1 MLKKIALLLLVSFA
15 LAWTNE
21 AGAQTSDSG
30 LVREQ
35 LLTGQ
40 NRSDA
45 NAGTVTIMTTRNLG
59 SSYMQM
65 ALDLSTLL
73 DSGEYFEQMRV
84 IPLVARG
91 KVQNLWDIL
100 YLKGIDIGFV
110 QSDSLEYLQGNP
122 KLGSIKRNV
131 RYICVMPPEEVHII
145 ARKDIRSIWDLAGKT
160 VSINAKGTG
169 SSVVG
174 TLLFR
179 RLGIPATLIH
189 EDTRRAVA
197 RMKSG
202 EIAAHFNVLG
212 KPARPVVRIKSEGK
226 LHLLPIPYSE
236 EVRELYIPSKFTS
249 EDYPELVAPGK
260 EVVTIAARNVLAVYN
275 WEKGSE
281 RYRKVERFVD
291 AFFSRF
297 SELQEKGFHP
307 KWRDINLAAAAP
319 GWERFGPA
327 QEWLDNKGKRL
338 ASTDARSDLRQPRA
352 AAAAPREQFDELF
365 RAFLQER
372 SPDYQP
378 NEAELKALYETF
390 LKWRSS
396 QQ

>member
-1 MLKKIALLLLVSFA
+1 MLKKITLLLFVCVV

-21 AGAQTSDSG
+21 VGAQTSDSG
-30 LVREQ
+30 LVRDQ

-40 NRSDA
+40 NRGDA

-65 ALDLSTLL
+65 ALDLSSLL
-73 DSGEYFEQMRV
+73 DSGEHFEDMRV

-122 KLGSIKRNV
+122 KLGSIKRNI

-145 ARKDIRSIWDLAGKT
+145 ARKDISSIWDLAGKT

-179 RLGIPATLIH
+179 RLGIPAKLIH

-197 RMKSG
+197 RIKSG

-249 EDYPELVAPGK
+249 EDYPELIAPGQ
-260 EVVTIAARNVLAVYN
+260 EVTTIAARNVLAVYN

-281 RYRKVERFVD
+281 RYRKVERFVE

-297 SELQEKGFHP
+297 NELREKGFHP
-307 KWRDINLAAAAP
+307 KWKDINLAATAP
-319 GWERFGPA
+319 GWERFKPA
-327 QEWLDNKGKRL
+327 QDWLNQKGERL
-338 ASTDARSDLRQPRA
+338 VSTNGRSPVSQPRA
-352 AAAAPREQFDELF
+352 TGSAPREQFDALF
-365 RAFLQER
+365 RAFLEER
-372 SPDYQP
+372 SPEYKPD
-378 NEAELKALYETF
+378 EAELKALYETF
-390 LKWRSS
+390 LKWRNS
-396 QQ
+396 Q